1 MRYGLDCEWEK
12 MASAQKEE
20 EAVISLLR
28 HAALAPLMLGLA
40 VLSTV
45 LPLRLSAWAEA
56 WLLWL
61 EERW

>member
-1 MRYGLDCEWEK
+1 

-20 EAVISLLR
+20 EAVIRLLR
-28 HAALAPLMLGLA
+28 HAGLAPLMLGLA

-45 LPLRLSAWAEA
+45 LPVRLSAWAEA

>member
-1 MRYGLDCEWEK
+1 MTP
-12 MASAQKEE
+12 
-20 EAVISLLR
+20 LR
-28 HAALAPLMLGLA
+28 HAAIAPLMLGLA

>member
-1 MRYGLDCEWEK
+1 MIL
-12 MASAQKEE
+12 
-20 EAVISLLR
+20 LLR
-28 HAALAPLMLGLA
+28 HAALVPLMLGLA

-45 LPLRLSAWAEA
+45 LPLRPSAWVEA

>member
-1 MRYGLDCEWEK
+1 MTRFLRQA
-12 MASAQKEE
+12 AS
-20 EAVISLLR
+20 V
-28 HAALAPLMLGLA
+28 PLMLGLA